1 VVTRPGGSYR
11 KEAEDQL
18 SRIGKKPVPVPAGVE
33 VKIEGNRVSVKGPK
47 GALEKELHPDMI
59 IREVELEGQ
68 RSIVVERPSESKFHK
83 SLHGLTRTLIANMVE
98 GVTQGF
104 QKELEIHGVG
114 YRATAKGKDIE
125 LALGFSHPVL
135 VKCPEGIEFEIV
147 TPTRIRVKGIDKQQV
162 GQVAAKIRA
171 LRKPEPYKGK
181 GIRYAGER
189 VRRKAGKAAG

>member
-1 VVTRPGGSYR
+1 VTRPGGSYR

-18 SRIGKKPVPVPAGVE
+18 SRIGKKPIPVPAGVE